1 MGVIRFSDGVKLL
14 PTPATARLLWALDSI
29 AQELDIDLTVTSAAE
44 KQNPPRL
51 ETDPHMTG
59 EALDIRTKDLPD
71 ETVLK
76 VYDRAVKL
84 LPVLVWT
91 VLFEG
96 PTPHKNPYLAR
107 VQYVNAKATG
117 YHFHIQRRKGQPT
130 FGGMTRNA

>member
-14 PTPATARLLWALDSI
+14 ATPATARLLWALDSI

-44 KQNPPRL
+44 NQGRL
-51 ETDPHMTG
+51 PTDPHMTG
-59 EALDIRTKDLPD
+59 EALDIRVKDLPD
-71 ETVLK
+71 ETILK

-130 FGGMTRNA
+130 FGGLMRNA